1 MESKI
6 TTGNINIGIV
16 NDEGNFKLCEL
27 IAQDIAPGVL
37 ANYVK
42 IDGKLCSAKVKKLPP
57 GQLYTDDVLTF
68 EKPNSNLVI
77 ACLESFNILH
87 IDDHDLLLQLIPHI
101 PNNIHTIVFGKNIQ
115 KFVKFE
121 LSNNIKNI
129 ISCTDYIYCNKF
141 NVSKCYLVSDDF
153 TAVNNF
159 IKTNLKTNELI
170 LYYIGKYSNKYVINI
185 PIGTNKFVLDSRE
198 YVYTPT
204 NEKISL
210 NIVYDIPDSLNYLI
224 SHSNIKNINR
234 IPRNCIVKGEIPN
247 SLFEHIDLRQHLDF
261 FIAYT
266 DLNPILINNT
276 YYLIGSDYHQNILI
290 GPCYHQNILLDN
302 SNTRFIKIEF
312 TEDNANISSSNHYPN
327 LRSLL
332 ADRYTILSSES
343 NV

>member
-6 TTGNINIGIV
+6 ATGNINIGIV

-27 IAQDIAPGVL
+27 IVQDIVPGVL

-57 GQLYTDDVLTF
+57 GQLFTDDILTF
-68 EKPNSNLVI
+68 EKPDSPLVI
-77 ACLESFNILH
+77 ACLESFDILH
-87 IDDHDLLLQLIPHI
+87 IDDRDLLLQLINKI
-101 PNNIHTIVFGKNIQ
+101 PDNIHTIIFGKNIK

-159 IKTNLKTNELI
+159 IKTNLKTNELVFS
-170 LYYIGKYSNKYVINI
+170 YRGKYLDECVLNI
-185 PIGTNKFVLDSRE
+185 PIGTNKFILDSGE
-198 YVYTPT
+198 YVNIST
-204 NEKISL
+204 NEKKSL
-210 NIVYDIPDSLNYLI
+210 DIVYDIPDSLNYLI
-224 SHSNIKNINR
+224 SHCNIKNINR
-234 IPRNCIVKGEIPN
+234 IPRNCIVNGEIPN
-247 SLFEHIDLRQHLDF
+247 NLFEHIDLRQHLDF

-276 YYLIGSDYHQNILI
+276 YYLFGS
-290 GPCYHQNILLDN
+290 CYHQDILLHKPDA
-302 SNTRFIKIEF
+302 RFIKIEF
-312 TEDNANISSSNHYPN
+312 NNDNACISSSNHYPN

-332 ADRYTILSSES
+332 ADRYTILCSVS